1 MELHKKAHV
10 LCNTMRASHPVREAD
25 DSPRLKML
33 VANQPQVD
41 VMLQELP
48 SLLGFLRS
56 TLANDFIEITVQ
68 VNDDPDSPAAWSD
81 RELLRH
87 IVEANPHAAEFIADM
102 HLTIS

>member
-10 LCNTMRASHPVREAD
+10 LCNTMRASRPARNGEGT
-25 DSPRLKML
+25 PQMRML

-48 SLLGFLRS
+48 SLLAYLRS
-56 TLANDFIEITVQ
+56 TLANDFIEITVE

-81 RELLRH
+81 RDLLRH
-87 IVEANPHAAEFIADM
+87 IVEHNPHAADFIADF

>member
-10 LCNTMRASHPVREAD
+10 LCNTMRASRPARNGEGT
-25 DSPRLKML
+25 PQMRML

-48 SLLGFLRS
+48 SLLAYLRS
-56 TLANDFIEITVQ
+56 TLANDFIEITVE
-68 VNDDPDSPAAWSD
+68 VNDDPDSPAAW
-81 RELLRH
+81 LRH
-87 IVEANPHAAEFIADM
+87 IVEHNPHAADFIADF